1 MKKTISSI
9 ILITLMSASL
19 VLTGCA
25 SSKSANVT
33 SDKTVVSTQA
43 GLIRGNQTASGV
55 YKFLGVPYASAKER
69 FVPALPVEK
78 WEGVRDATEYGKIS
92 PQMEFMSTNMV
103 SEDISDNNCQNLNI
117 WTPSTADKKKRAVM
131 VWLHGGGFSS
141 GNAQETPA
149 YDGENLSRTGDVV
162 VVSVNHRLNILGYFD
177 LSEYGEKYRYSGNAG
192 IQDIIDA
199 LVWIKTNI
207 ASFGGDPNNV
217 TVFGESGGGAKV
229 LALMTST
236 RAKGLFHKGI
246 IQSGSTDTMGVV
258 FTSQKVARYVT
269 EKTLKSLGISK
280 NNIEEIQSVPFSK
293 LLLAGEAVLAQAAK
307 DLGIDG
313 AMGPGTPLMWEPVV
327 DGVFMPTDPVSKDG
341 FASGGKGISLLIG
354 SNLNE
359 WTSVPLLAKS
369 AEEKAR
375 LEKLSETEIL
385 AEAQKL
391 YGDKAEKVIAEYKN
405 AYPEK
410 EVYNAL
416 FIDSMIRLPILK
428 TTAAKADQKSGD
440 VYSYIFGYGSP
451 FSFHTFEIPYV
462 FNNAGTSVMG
472 KIATDKESDQK
483 IADLMSGAWVAFAK
497 TGEPGTELTGKW
509 DSYSRKNGAVMILDE
524 KSILTHHHDEA
535 LLRLLAPEYEW

>member
-1 MKKTISSI
+1 MRKTLST
-9 ILITLMSASL
+9 ILSITLLTAPI
-19 VLTGCA
+19 VLSGCA
-25 SSKSANVT
+25 SAKSQVGADDNT
-33 SDKTVVSTQA
+33 IVSTQA
-43 GLIRGNQTASGV
+43 GKIRGSVTQSGV
-55 YKFLGVPYASAKER
+55 LSFKGVPYAEASER
-69 FVPALPVEK
+69 FVPTKPVAK

-92 PQMEFMSTNMV
+92 PQMKFMSSNML
-103 SEDISDNNCQNLNI
+103 SDEISDNNCQNLNI
-117 WTPSTADKKKRAVM
+117 WTPGLDKKKRAVM

-149 YDGENLSRTGDVV
+149 YDGENLAQAGDVV
-162 VVSVNHRLNILGYFD
+162 VVSVNHRLNILGFFD
-177 LSEYGEKYRYSGNAG
+177 LSKYGEKYRYSGNAG
-192 IQDIIDA
+192 VQDIIDS
-199 LVWIKTNI
+199 LEWIKSNI
-207 ASFGGDPNNV
+207 ANFGGDPNNV

-229 LALMTST
+229 LALMTSPH
-236 RAKGLFHKGI
+236 AKGLFHKGI

-258 FTSQKVARYVT
+258 FTKQNVARYVT
-269 EKTLKSLGISK
+269 DETLKSLGITQD
-280 NNIEEIQSVPFSK
+280 NIEEIQKVPFER
-293 LLLAGEAVLAQAAK
+293 LLTAGEAVLAKAAK
-307 DLGIDG
+307 DLEIDG
-313 AMGPGTPLMWEPVV
+313 AFGPGTALMWEPVV
-327 DGVFMPTDPVSKDG
+327 DGDFMPTDPVSKDG

-359 WTSVPLLAKS
+359 WTTVPLLAKS

-410 EVYNAL
+410 ELYNAL
-416 FIDSMIRLPILK
+416 FIDTMIRLPILK
-428 TTAAKADQKSGD
+428 ITAAKADQKSGD

-472 KIATDKESDQK
+472 TISIDVEKDKKIAE
-483 IADLMSGAWVAFAK
+483 LMSGAWISFAK

-509 DSYSRKNGAVMILDE
+509 DSYSRENGAVMILDE

-535 LLRLLAPEYEW
+535 MLKLLAPEYEW

>member
-1 MKKTISSI
+1 MRKTLST
-9 ILITLMSASL
+9 ILSITLLTATL
-19 VLTGCA
+19 VLSSCA
-25 SSKSANVT
+25 SAKSQVGADDNT
-33 SDKTVVSTQA
+33 IVSTQA
-43 GLIRGNQTASGV
+43 GKIRGSVTKSGV
-55 YKFLGVPYASAKER
+55 LSFKGVPYAEASER
-69 FVPALPVEK
+69 FVPAKPVAK

-92 PQMEFMSTNMV
+92 PQMKFMSSNML
-103 SEDISDNNCQNLNI
+103 SDEISDNNCQNLNI
-117 WTPSTADKKKRAVM
+117 WTSGLDKKKRAVM

-149 YDGENLSRTGDVV
+149 YDGENLSLTGDVV
-162 VVSVNHRLNILGYFD
+162 VVSVNHRLNILGFFD
-177 LSEYGEKYRYSGNAG
+177 LSKYGEKYRYSGNAG
-192 IQDIIDA
+192 VQDIIDS
-199 LVWIKTNI
+199 LEWIKSNI
-207 ASFGGDPNNV
+207 ANFGGDPNNV

-229 LALMTST
+229 LALMTSPH
-236 RAKGLFHKGI
+236 AKGLFHKGI

-258 FTSQKVARYVT
+258 FTKQNVAHYVT
-269 EKTLKSLGISK
+269 DETLKSLGITQD
-280 NNIEEIQSVPFSK
+280 NIEEIQKVPFER
-293 LLLAGEAVLAQAAK
+293 LLTAGEAVLAKAAK
-307 DLGIDG
+307 DLEIDG
-313 AMGPGTPLMWEPVV
+313 AFGPGTALMWEPVV
-327 DGVFMPTDPVSKDG
+327 DGDFMPTDPVSKDG

-410 EVYNAL
+410 ELYNAL
-416 FIDSMIRLPILK
+416 FIDTMIRLPILK
-428 TTAAKADQKSGD
+428 ITAAKADQKSGD

-472 KIATDKESDQK
+472 TISIDVEKDKKIAE
-483 IADLMSGAWVAFAK
+483 LMSGAWISFAK

-509 DSYSRKNGAVMILDE
+509 DSYSRENGAVMILDE

-535 LLRLLAPEYEW
+535 MLKLLAPEYEW